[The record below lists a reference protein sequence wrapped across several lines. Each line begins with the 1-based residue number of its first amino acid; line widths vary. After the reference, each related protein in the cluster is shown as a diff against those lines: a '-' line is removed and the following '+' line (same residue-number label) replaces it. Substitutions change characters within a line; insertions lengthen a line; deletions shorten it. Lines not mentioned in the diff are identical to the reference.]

1 MDFLI
6 MSRSSPRRKQKLSQ
20 AKKVCKNDETFL
32 LLKIIKCGKS
42 LLLQKIYKK
51 HFVTP

>member
-32 LLKIIKCGKS
+32 LLKIIKCGKKS
-42 LLLQKIYKK
+42 VAAKNIQKNIS
-51 HFVTP
+51 